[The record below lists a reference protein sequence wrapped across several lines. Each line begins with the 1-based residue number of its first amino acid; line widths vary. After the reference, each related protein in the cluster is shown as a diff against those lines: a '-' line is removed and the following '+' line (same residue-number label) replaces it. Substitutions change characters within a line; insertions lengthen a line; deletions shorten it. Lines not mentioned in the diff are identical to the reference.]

1 MDYVGH
7 LQLLVGCFFG
17 AVFSSIWGEKLGRR
31 RSVFIG
37 CVFLIIGAVLQA
49 ASYTRA
55 MMIVGRIVA
64 GVGMGTVNSTVPV
77 MQAEFSPKSSRGIC
91 ELWSSIMRNHHL
103 MLYSC
108 LRSAFDSQLRYLPRL
123 LDRLCPVIPHRQLC
137 LACSRHSSMCSYPG
151 YYGSPVC
158 YSRDTTLVSS
168 TRQT

>member
-1 MDYVGH
+1 MDYASH
-7 LQLLVGCFFG
+7 SQLLVGCFFG

-91 ELWSSIMRNHHL
+91 KFLSLIMRNNFL
-103 MLYSC
+103 ISYRR
-108 LRSAFDSQLRYLPRL
+108 LRPALHPQLRYFPSL
-123 LDRLCPVIPHRQLC
+123 LDRLCPVIPYRQLC
-137 LACSRHSSMCSYPG
+137 LARSRHSSVCSYSG
-151 YYGSPVC
+151 YHGSPVC
-158 YSRDTTLVSS
+158 DS
-168 TRQT
+168 